1 MPLLTI
7 VALALAP
14 LLSPAVSHNH
24 YLKEPNIF
32 IIGAMK
38 AGTTALSDLM
48 RKNQAICDKGEK
60 EKHFFNGPDYKKKY
74 HAAVKKYMEEFEG
87 CGGDQ
92 LTLDATPGYSEKPNV
107 NERMI
112 ESYSATDLARKYFIF
127 SIREP
132 ISRHYSE
139 YEMNIRF
146 CLDTVGD
153 LNRTDQSSW
162 RKYRHERACESVMS
176 DFHPVTNDPTKN
188 FDAKVLDFH
197 QWCLSPFG
205 RKELSRGH
213 YKEAIQRF
221 LQMIE
226 RNQLFLINFD
236 TLVRNTS
243 VVMQGMGDFL
253 KLRTAHRWNAS
264 TTLAV
269 PKKSGT
275 AMNLAKMSCS
285 TVEML
290 DAYFHRVNGNIGE
303 WIRNITSTLGRA
315 DGEPLFVDFVSDPFK
330 NCNSTLR
337 FDDERTKAFTEESIA
352 LNKEHVSNLT
362 EWR

>member
-1 MPLLTI
+1 
-7 VALALAP
+7 
-14 LLSPAVSHNH
+14 
-24 YLKEPNIF
+24 
-32 IIGAMK
+32 MK